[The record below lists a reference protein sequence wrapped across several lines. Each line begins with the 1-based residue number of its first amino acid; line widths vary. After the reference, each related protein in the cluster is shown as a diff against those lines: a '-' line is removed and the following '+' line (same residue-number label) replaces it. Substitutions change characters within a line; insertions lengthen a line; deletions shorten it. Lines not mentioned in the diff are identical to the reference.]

1 MRADLTKL
9 EAAFKSQNASNMN
22 AVVQDLGNRLADS
35 EDLGEQLQ
43 REISRLDKAILES
56 SGSNTNA
63 AQASASTNTM
73 NAAIQ
78 DMGNRLAD
86 QEDLGEQLQQEIS
99 RLEKSILESGNSNAK
114 VVA

>member
-1 MRADLTKL
+1 
-9 EAAFKSQNASNMN
+9 
-22 AVVQDLGNRLADS
+22 
-35 EDLGEQLQ
+35 
-43 REISRLDKAILES
+43 
-56 SGSNTNA
+56 
-63 AQASASTNTM
+63 M